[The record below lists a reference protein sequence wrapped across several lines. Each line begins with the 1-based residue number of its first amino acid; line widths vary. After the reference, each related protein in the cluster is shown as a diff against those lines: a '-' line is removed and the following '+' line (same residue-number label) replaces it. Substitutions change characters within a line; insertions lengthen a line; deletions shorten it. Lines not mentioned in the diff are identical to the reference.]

1 MRTQRNA
8 LFSILTAVSIAA
20 LSLALLWLTP
30 QLTRAAIITVGSDG
44 TYATI
49 QAAIDATNPGD
60 TIQVRDETF
69 NESLVITKSLTL
81 LGGYE
86 AGFGSRTPRSTTVGN
101 VAARVI
107 DIQGAGIEVTID
119 GFEIANGAAG
129 ANDGGGIYVNV
140 EDDSV
145 VTINDNFI
153 HDNSA
158 DDGGGI

>member
-81 LGGYE
+81 LGGYQ
-86 AGFGSRTPRSTTVGN
+86 AGFGSRTPPQHLR
-101 VAARVI
+101 RR
-107 DIQGAGIEVTID
+107 GAGARD
-119 GFEIANGAAG
+119 RHPGRR
-129 ANDGGGIYVNV
+129 D
-140 EDDSV
+140 
-145 VTINDNFI
+145 
-153 HDNSA
+153 
-158 DDGGGI
+158 